1 VSGTGGYS
9 ASENSFSVK
18 LGGGLDFKPTRH
30 FEVRLIDIDYYRTS
44 FGPNVHQ
51 NNYWASAGIVI
62 RLFGGSE

>member
-1 VSGTGGYS
+1 
-9 ASENSFSVK
+9 VK

-62 RLFGGSE
+62 RLLGDPSNGVGLSRRQD